1 MKIFL
6 IILFVIIC
14 LISIS
19 LIIYFVCL
27 LGNILESIDS
37 LKTNLGFLV
46 EKKHYEEKL
55 TTEWRKKTDKCYHT
69 NKLNEKYSVPD
80 ITTEKQTEINRC
92 VLSIFYE
99 TAIFQRMVSNSNLDS
114 IEIITFMKYL
124 GDFLHNIPSD
134 WSGFLF
140 LYKGKWNKKNKL
152 QFCSFINWIISLK
165 SFCKSIP
172 NSCAGNF
179 NYDTGYCFERIEN
192 NCDKILEL
200 AEYTEDSEQTKSK
213 LEIANIKNNGD
224 KN

>member
-6 IILFVIIC
+6 IILFAAIFLIAIFTAIAYSAGLVIDRM
-14 LISIS
+14 
-19 LIIYFVCL
+19 
-27 LGNILESIDS
+27 DS
-37 LKTNLGFLV
+37 LTFCIHNFFCYKKTKEYLD
-46 EKKHYEEKL
+46 
-55 TTEWRKKTDKCYHT
+55 TEWRKKTDKCYYS
-69 NKLNEKYSVPD
+69 NNLNEKYSVPD

-134 WSGFLF
+134 WSDFLF
-140 LYKGKWNKKNKL
+140 LYKGTWNKESKL
-152 QFCSFINWIISLK
+152 KFLSFMKWIISLK

-179 NYDTGYCFERIEN
+179 NYDTGYCLERIKN
-192 NCDKILEL
+192 NCGKILEL
-200 AEYTEDSEQTKSK
+200 AEYTEDCEQPKSK
-213 LEIANIKNNGD
+213 LEIANKNNGD

>member
-6 IILFVIIC
+6 VVFYSIKI

-27 LGNILESIDS
+27 LDNILESIES

-55 TTEWRKKTDKCYHT
+55 TTEWREKTDKCYH
-69 NKLNEKYSVPD
+69 NNNLNEKYSVPD

-140 LYKGKWNKKNKL
+140 LYKGKWNKESKL
-152 QFCSFINWIISLK
+152 KFLSFMKWIISLK
-165 SFCKSIP
+165 NFCMLIP

-179 NYDTGYCFERIEN
+179 NYDTGYCLERIEN
-192 NCDKILEL
+192 NCGKILEL
-200 AEYTEDSEQTKSK
+200 AEYTEDSEQPKSK
-213 LEIANIKNNGD
+213 LEIANKNNGD

>member
-6 IILFVIIC
+6 IVFDSIKILI
-14 LISIS
+14 LIY
-19 LIIYFVCL
+19 LIIYFVCSL
-27 LGNILESIDS
+27 DNILESIES

-46 EKKHYEEKL
+46 EKKRYEEKL
-55 TTEWRKKTDKCYHT
+55 DTEWRKKTDKCYYT
-69 NKLNEKYSVPD
+69 NNLNEKYSVPD
-80 ITTEKQTEINRC
+80 ISTEKKLEINSC

-99 TAIFQRMVSNSNLDS
+99 TAIFQRMVLKSNLDR

-134 WSGFLF
+134 WNGFLF
-140 LYKGKWNKKNKL
+140 LYKGKWNKENKL
-152 QFCSFINWIISLK
+152 KFCSFINWIIRLK
-165 SFCKSIP
+165 CFCKLIP

-200 AEYTEDSEQTKSK
+200 AEYKQDSE
-213 LEIANIKNNGD
+213 LA
-224 KN
+224 